1 MRYSRL
7 TVSPSTVEHSQSATS
22 EKPTQL
28 ECIDE
33 INQRLKKA
41 LGIVGLTHGA
51 MTRDGPFGK
60 NDVRD
65 AMWAACDELE
75 ALRDAFADL
84 TSLLCGSEPRI
95 SF

>member
-1 MRYSRL
+1 MENFSNL
-7 TVSPSTVEHSQSATS
+7 TELSAKAAEHSRSATS

-51 MTRDGPFGK
+51 MTGDGRFGK

-65 AMWAACDELE
+65 AMWAAYDELE
-75 ALRDAFADL
+75 AVRDAFADL
-84 TSLLCGSEPRI
+84 TSLLSA
-95 SF
+95 S